1 MNPMAQLH
9 TFLKTSPECSLN
21 SQSTQCSPNFQSTP
35 CSKSEMAAPSAAR
48 TSHHEPAFYGNANFI
63 AQWSTEEILQVM
75 QDDLEAHLV
84 LTPLLEQEQ
93 EQEQEHLKL
102 FMALEHNSLNQSY
115 KVLSSSKISASALI
129 KLGQSFKNCSVGD

>member
-1 MNPMAQLH
+1 
-9 TFLKTSPECSLN
+9 
-21 SQSTQCSPNFQSTP
+21 
-35 CSKSEMAAPSAAR
+35 MAAPSAAR

-93 EQEQEHLKL
+93 EHLKL

-115 KVLSSSKISASALI
+115 KVLASSKISALALI

>member
-1 MNPMAQLH
+1 
-9 TFLKTSPECSLN
+9 
-21 SQSTQCSPNFQSTP
+21 
-35 CSKSEMAAPSAAR
+35 MAAPSAAR

-93 EQEQEHLKL
+93 EQEHLKL

-115 KVLSSSKISASALI
+115 KVLASSKISALALI